1 MPTSVL
7 EPNDAQQM
15 AAMLADAARQERTLI
30 PRGSATKLALL
41 SDTGGAASYLS
52 TRKLNAP
59 VQHFAGDLVATMPGG
74 ATLASA
80 NALLAES
87 GQWLPLDPSFAS
99 EATIGGIVATNDSG
113 PRRHKH
119 GSPRDLIIGVEIA
132 LCDGR
137 LAKAGGRVVKNV
149 AGYDLSRLVCGS
161 FGSLAVIT
169 SATFKLTPLPH
180 GSRTLV
186 ATCADSQQAARLAL
200 AVAALPVTPSAVEI
214 QAPSARLLVRFES
227 TERAADQMAAT
238 TRSVINEAGASTD
251 VVAGNAEHDLW
262 NTHES
267 LVWEPPGVVLKVCVL
282 PTDVEGIIGRLAS
295 LDSRLQWS
303 AAGRA
308 ALGVLLVRLHTGT
321 GDESAL
327 IATLRQ
333 HIHERRGT
341 MSILRGSTTL
351 RSLAGNEPDAA
362 LKGVMGAI
370 KSRFDP
376 TGVLPALP

>member
-1 MPTSVL
+1 MSTSVL
-7 EPNDAQQM
+7 EPIDAKQT
-15 AAMLADAARQERTLI
+15 AAMLADAARQELTLV
-30 PRGSATKLALL
+30 PRGSATKLALVP
-41 SDTGGAASYLS
+41 DAGAASYLS
-52 TRKLNAP
+52 TRKLSSP
-59 VQHFAGDLVATMPGG
+59 VQHFAGDLVATMPSG

-80 NALLAES
+80 NAILAES
-87 GQWLPLDPSFAS
+87 GQWLPLDPSFADS
-99 EATIGGIVATNDSG
+99 ATIGGVVATNDSG

-169 SATFKLTPLPH
+169 SATFKLAPLPQA
-180 GSRTLV
+180 SRTLV

-200 AVAALPVTPSAVEI
+200 AVAALPVTPSAVEL

-238 TRSVINEAGASTD
+238 ARSVINESGTSTEVIAGS
-251 VVAGNAEHDLW
+251 AEHDLW
-262 NTHES
+262 HTHDS
-267 LVWEPPGVVLKVCVL
+267 LVWNSPGLVAKVCVL
-282 PTDVEGIIGRLAS
+282 PTDVEGVIGCLAS

-303 AAGRA
+303 AIGRA

-321 GDESAL
+321 ADESAL
-327 IATLRQ
+327 LATLHQ
-333 HIHERRGT
+333 HIRERRGT

-351 RSLAGNEPDAA
+351 RLVADHEADAA
-362 LKGVMGAI
+362 LKGVMSAI